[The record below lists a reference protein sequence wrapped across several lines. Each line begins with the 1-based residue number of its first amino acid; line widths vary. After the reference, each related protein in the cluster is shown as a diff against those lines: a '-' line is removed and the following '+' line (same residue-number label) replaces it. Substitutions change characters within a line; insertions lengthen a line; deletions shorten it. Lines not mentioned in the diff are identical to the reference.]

1 LSETPEGYGPPRGPE
16 PTWPIQEP
24 IQEPIQG
31 PYQGPGYST
40 GWATGAAEPYPYP
53 YLNQMPPPPM
63 LPPPSLKR
71 RRSSAAT
78 AAVVLLAAAAGA
90 GIGHVVWHSPNT
102 TSPAAQSGQI
112 PGFAQPTAPGFGG
125 QNGQNGNPENGSGG
139 TSGGGTEGSGGP
151 SDVSSIAAGVDPG
164 LVDVNSTFG
173 YQSAK
178 GAGTGIVLTSDGEI
192 LTNNHVI
199 DGATAVSV
207 TDIGNGKTY
216 TATVV
221 GYSAAQDIAVLQLQN
236 ASGLTTAKI
245 GDSAQAGVGEAVV
258 AIGNAGG
265 VGGTPSSA
273 GGSITA
279 LDQSISAADQL
290 DGSTEQ
296 LSGLIQ
302 VNADI
307 QEGDSG
313 GSLVNASGQVI
324 GIDTATS
331 SQFSLQETGG
341 QGYAIPINQAVSVAD
356 QIKAGHGSSTVHVGP
371 TAFLG
376 VLITPSSSQ
385 GNPGSGFG
393 GSGSGSNNGNGG
405 GNGGLGGSVA
415 GADVSGILS
424 GGAAQSAG
432 LNDGDVITSL
442 NGRTVGSSA
451 DLTTIV
457 AALKPGDNVAIIW
470 VDPTGQQHSGSIDL
484 GSGPPA

>member
-16 PTWPIQEP
+16 PTWPIQG
-24 IQEPIQG
+24 PIQG
-31 PYQGPGYST
+31 SIQGPGYST
-40 GWATGAAEPYPYP
+40 GWAAGAVEPYP

-71 RRSSAAT
+71 RRSTAVT
-78 AAVVLLAAAAGA
+78 AALVLLAAAAGA

-102 TSPAAQSGQI
+102 ASPAAQSGQA
-112 PGFAQPTAPGFGG
+112 PGLTQPTAPGFGG
-125 QNGQNGNPENGSGG
+125 QNGQNGNPENGSGGG

-302 VNADI
+302 VNADV

-331 SQFSLQETGG
+331 SQFSLQATGG

-356 QIKAGHGSSTVHVGP
+356 QIKAGQGSSTVHVGA

-376 VLITPSSSQ
+376 VLITPSISQ
-385 GNPGSGFG
+385 GNTGSGFG
-393 GSGSGSNNGNGG
+393 GSGSGSSGG
-405 GNGGLGGSVA
+405 SSSGNGGLGGSVA
-415 GADVSGILS
+415 GADVSGVLS
-424 GGAAQSAG
+424 SGAAQSAG
-432 LNDGDVITSL
+432 LTDGDVITSL
-442 NGRTVGSSA
+442 NGQTVGSSA

-457 AALKPGDNVAIIW
+457 AGLKPGDNVGIIW
-470 VDPTGQQHSGSIDL
+470 VDPTGQQHSGTVVL